1 MKKKNLW
8 LNGTEP
14 GAKRNTIFLCNGWI
28 KFIEKRTS
36 EKEIHFSFRITAILF
51 ILLSI
56 NGDTIK
62 IVMMSFFRSV
72 LVIYLATD
80 GCTI

>member
-1 MKKKNLW
+1 MKENKFLG

-14 GAKRNTIFLCNGWI
+14 GAKQNIIFLCDGWI
-28 KFIEKRTS
+28 KFIERHIS
-36 EKEIHFSFRITAILF
+36 EKKIYFSFRITVILF

-56 NGDTIK
+56 SGAIK
-62 IVMMSFFRSV
+62 EDVFFRSF
-72 LVIYLATD
+72 LVVYLATD